1 VGLVLDFRRNR
12 HLTQYGPS
20 RGATGSRRFLGRRL
34 IRSCSSDPVRR
45 CWPWRPLGFCRQLVG
60 PFSIT
65 QGTATWGLDGHGC
78 RVHAWPDARASG
90 PTHLQQISSR
100 VPRWPAAASKTRLG
114 HTLALSLALRANKT
128 AAVRAAAV
136 SRTRLGHNLPLSLR
150 ANKTAAVR
158 AAAVSRT
165 RLGHNLIPFARA
177 WANKTAVVRGSQCSH
192 NGRTISSRCR
202 FGILLPSP

>member
-136 SRTRLGHNLPLSLR
+136 SRTRLGHNL
-150 ANKTAAVR
+150 
-158 AAAVSRT
+158 
-165 RLGHNLIPFARA
+165 IPFARA